1 MPKLLLVDDD
11 PHVSRTLLDILALH
25 GYPAVRAES
34 GERALE
40 RLEREPFDLV
50 ILDVRMPGMNG
61 FQTCMRIRERYG
73 PSLPVLI
80 LTALGDTASLKEGY
94 EAGADDFL
102 TKPVDMPAL
111 VLKVRA
117 FLRIKSLHDQMLA
130 AREEAQARARDLAQ
144 LHEIGRDWSLIAE
157 PEEFNRMVTQ
167 RLATLIGAPVC
178 LIAVYDPA
186 SRTMS
191 VALPAHGM
199 PDEVA
204 RGVRYQVKPEY
215 RNMWSFRTG
224 RPYLSNHARSDPR
237 LLQDIVRI
245 ADMESVVLVP
255 MLSEGAVLGL
265 LVAANKPGG
274 FTDADVQLLSM
285 FAGPAASFI
294 RSRQIFSRQRRHAA
308 RLERLAGL
316 VAEMS
321 SAHSRS
327 MLLQMATSRARR
339 DLGYDRVAFFSAAG
353 DGGLKVER
361 ESGAVPGRAY
371 DRDLVGW
378 ASRGARPLQSATAD
392 WAELAV
398 PVRAGERE
406 LGVLDVLRSP
416 GVAFDEEE
424 VNLLSTLAGQLAV
437 TLQKNES
444 AGETA
449 RLAAQMA
456 TLYDLGLETS
466 ALRDLRA
473 LFEKA
478 TEEAGRLIKC
488 DHASVLRLDPDKEE
502 LLMFAAWAL
511 DPQREPYHATP
522 FHVGQGVA
530 GSVAQ
535 TRMAVLVNDP
545 AEHPSF
551 VERGNKVARL
561 LCVPLSYYD
570 QEQKHPELFGVLNA
584 TRGPGAPAFTHDD
597 LEYLTRFASQLSI
610 AVANSM
616 AFDAERRRSEQLELV
631 NTLLREIAGS
641 LSRERILDT
650 AVRRIQEAFH
660 FPVVCIGI
668 PDPGGQ
674 SSRIV
679 AVASNDLGAKS
690 RFPQPLS
697 GGVTGR
703 AIQEKRTVLVPDVGR
718 DPDYVPLFPSIR
730 SMVAIPILA
739 GEDVVAVLAVASD
752 QRRAFDRGQVIT
764 LETLADGV
772 GIIMRNAQLYQ
783 ALERTNARLVELDRM
798 KSELVNIV
806 AHDFRAPLA
815 GVLGH
820 AELLEW
826 KPDDPRER
834 RVEQARAIIQSAT
847 HMANL
852 VDKTLKTT
860 RLETGHFPFEFSLV
874 DLAATLRAVV
884 ARFPRAGSHPLRL
897 QVPDEPVPVWADR
910 DRMAEVLD
918 NLVSNAIKYSPE
930 GGEVDVALE
939 RLDETATVSVGD
951 RGIGIE
957 AADMDRLFRPFS
969 RVRNRRTA
977 SIEGSGLG
985 LYICD
990 RIVRAHAG
998 RMAVES
1004 RPGAGSTFSF
1014 HVPLY
1019 GAAAQMRAPLI
1030 LVAAGDEWTRRE
1042 VRRVAEEQGFG
1053 THEVSDGV
1061 DAVEAVLRLMP
1072 AAVVIDR
1079 VLPRLGAAEVAERLK
1094 ENPATEAI
1102 PLFALA
1108 GAEDLG
1114 ERAALFRAFVP
1125 KPLDPKALSAVLA
1138 DLSRERRVVVT
1149 DAAASG

>member
-34 GERALE
+34 GEMALE

-50 ILDVRMPGMNG
+50 ILDVRMAGMNG

-167 RLATLIGAPVC
+167 RLATLIGAPIC

-186 SRTMS
+186 TRNMS
-191 VALPAHGM
+191 VALPAHGLR
-199 PDEVA
+199 DEVA
-204 RGVRYQVKPEY
+204 RGIRYQVRPEY
-215 RNMWSFRTG
+215 RNMWNFRTG
-224 RPYLSNHARSDPR
+224 RPYRSNHARSDPR
-237 LLQDIVRI
+237 LLQDIVRL
-245 ADMESVVLVP
+245 ADMDSVVLVP
-255 MLSEGAVLGL
+255 MLSEGSVLGL
-265 LVAANKPGG
+265 LVAGNKPGG
-274 FTDADVQLLSM
+274 FQDADVQLLSM
-285 FAGPAASFI
+285 FAGPAASFV
-294 RSRQIFSRQRRHAA
+294 RSRQIFSRQRHHAA
-308 RLERLAGL
+308 RLERVAAL
-316 VAEMS
+316 VSEMS
-321 SAHSRS
+321 AAQSRS
-327 MLLQMATSRARR
+327 ALLQTATSRTRS
-339 DLGYDRVAFFSAAG
+339 DLGYERVAFFSAG
-353 DGGLKVER
+353 DDGGLRVER
-361 ESGAVPGRAY
+361 ESGAVPGRGY
-371 DRDLVGW
+371 DGDLVRW
-378 ASRGARPLQSATAD
+378 SARGARPLQSATAE
-392 WAELAV
+392 WAELAI
-398 PVRAGERE
+398 PVRAGDRS

-416 GVAFDEEE
+416 GVAYDEEE

-437 TLQKNES
+437 TLQKTES
-444 AGETA
+444 AAQTA

-488 DHASVLRLDPDKEE
+488 DHASVLRLDPEKDE
-502 LLMFAAWAL
+502 LRMFAAWAL
-511 DPQREPYHATP
+511 DPHREPYAATP
-522 FHVGQGVA
+522 FKVGQGVA
-530 GSVAQ
+530 GTVAE
-535 TRMAVLVNDP
+535 TSMAALVNDP
-545 AEHPSF
+545 GDHPSF
-551 VERGNKVARL
+551 VERGNRVARL

-570 QEQKHPELFGVLNA
+570 QEQQKPVLFGVLNA
-584 TRGPGAPAFTHDD
+584 TRGPGAPSFTHDD

-616 AFDAERRRSEQLELV
+616 AFAAERRRSEQLALV

-650 AVRRIQEAFH
+650 AVRRIQEAFN
-660 FPVVCIGI
+660 FPVVCIGV
-668 PDPGGQ
+668 PDAGRT
-674 SSRIV
+674 SSHIV
-679 AVASNDLGAKS
+679 AVATSEPRTKRKL
-690 RFPQPLS
+690 PPLR
-697 GGVTGR
+697 GGLTGR
-703 AIQEKRTVLVPDVGR
+703 AIREKRTVLVPDVAE
-718 DPDYVPLFPSIR
+718 DADYVALFPNIR
-730 SMVAIPILA
+730 SMLSIPILS
-739 GEDVVAVLAVASD
+739 GEDVVAVLSVGSE

-772 GIIMRNAQLYQ
+772 GIILRNAELYQ
-783 ALERTNARLVELDRM
+783 AVERTNARLVELDRM

-860 RLETGHFPFEFSLV
+860 RLETGHFPFEFGLV
-874 DLAATLRAVV
+874 DLAATVRAVV
-884 ARFPRAGSHPLRL
+884 ARFPRSGSHQLVAR
-897 QVPDEPVPVWADR
+897 VPDEPVPVWADR

-918 NLVSNAIKYSPE
+918 NLISNAIKYSPE
-930 GGEVDVALE
+930 GGRVEVGLE
-939 RLDETATVSVGD
+939 RADDSATVSVSD
-951 RGIGIE
+951 QGIGIE
-957 AADMDRLFRPFS
+957 PGDLERLFKPFS
-969 RVRNRRTA
+969 RVRTRRTA

-998 RMAVES
+998 GIRVDS
-1004 RPGAGSTFSF
+1004 RPGSSSTFSF
-1014 HVPLY
+1014 QLPLY
-1019 GAAAQMRAPLI
+1019 GAAAQTRAPMV

-1061 DAVEAVLRLMP
+1061 DAVEAALRLMP
-1072 AAVVIDR
+1072 AAVVVDR
-1079 VLPRLGAAEVAERLK
+1079 VLPRLGAVEIAERLK
-1094 ENPATEAI
+1094 ENPATEGV

-1108 GAEDLG
+1108 LGEDLG
-1114 ERAALFRAFVP
+1114 DRAVLFRGFVP

-1138 DLSRERRVVVT
+1138 GVSRERR
-1149 DAAASG
+1149 AS

>member
-11 PHVSRTLLDILALH
+11 PHVSRTLLDILSLH

-34 GERALE
+34 GEMALE

-61 FQTCMRIRERYG
+61 FQTCARIRERYG

-117 FLRIKSLHDQMLA
+117 FLRIKSLHDQMLS
-130 AREEAQARARDLAQ
+130 AREEAQSRAKDLAQ

-167 RLATLIGAPVC
+167 RLATLIGAPIC
-178 LIAVYDPA
+178 LIAVYDPDT
-186 SRTMS
+186 RMMS
-191 VALPAHGM
+191 VALPAHGLS
-199 PDEVA
+199 DEVA
-204 RGVRYQVKPEY
+204 QGARYQVRPEY
-215 RNMWSFRTG
+215 RGMWNFRTG
-224 RPYLSNHARSDPR
+224 RPYVSNHARSDPR
-237 LLQDIVRI
+237 LLQDIVRM
-245 ADMESVVLVP
+245 ADMDSVVLVP
-255 MLSEGAVLGL
+255 MLSEGTVLGL

-321 SAHSRS
+321 AAQSRT
-327 MLLQMATSRARR
+327 MLLQTATSRARR
-339 DLGYDRVAFFSAAG
+339 DLGYERVAFFAAAD

-361 ESGAVPGRAY
+361 ESGAAPGRGY
-371 DRDLVGW
+371 DRDLVAW
-378 ASRGARPLQSATAD
+378 AARGARPLQSATAD

-398 PVRAGERE
+398 PVRAGDRS

-416 GVAFDEEE
+416 GFNFDEEE

-437 TLQKNES
+437 TLQKTES
-444 AGETA
+444 AAHTA

-488 DHASVLRLDPDKEE
+488 DHASVLRLDPDQDE
-502 LLMFAAWAL
+502 LRMFAAWAL
-511 DPQREPYHATP
+511 DPHREPYAATP
-522 FHVGQGVA
+522 FKVGQGVA
-530 GSVAQ
+530 GTVAQ
-535 TRMAVLVNDP
+535 TCMAVLVNDP

-570 QEQKHPELFGVLNA
+570 QEHQHPVLFGVLNA
-584 TRGPGAPAFTHDD
+584 TRGPGAPAFAHDD

-616 AFDAERRRSEQLELV
+616 AFDAERRRSEQLALV
-631 NTLLREIAGS
+631 NSLLREIAGS

-650 AVRRIQEAFH
+650 TVRRIQETFKLPMAC
-660 FPVVCIGI
+660 VGI
-668 PDPGGQ
+668 PEAGRNG
-674 SSRIV
+674 SHIV
-679 AVASNDLGAKS
+679 AFASPEPRAKTK
-690 RFPQPLS
+690 FPQPLR
-697 GGVTGR
+697 GGVSGR
-703 AIQEKRTVLVPDVGR
+703 AIREKRTVLVQDVSE
-718 DPDYVPLFPSIR
+718 DPEYVTLFPAVR
-730 SMVAIPILA
+730 SMLSIPIMA
-739 GEDVVAVLAVASD
+739 GEDVVAVLSVGSD

-772 GIIMRNAQLYQ
+772 GIILRNAELFQ
-783 ALERTNARLVELDRM
+783 AVERTNARLVELDRM

-826 KPDDPRER
+826 KPDEPRER
-834 RVEQARAIIQSAT
+834 RIEQARAIIQSAT

-860 RLETGHFPFEFSLV
+860 RLETGHFPFEFGLV

-884 ARFPRAGSHPLRL
+884 ARFPRSGHHTLRMQL
-897 QVPDEPVPVWADR
+897 ADEPIPVWADR

-918 NLVSNAIKYSPE
+918 NLISNAIKYSPE
-930 GGEVDVALE
+930 GGDVEV
-939 RLDETATVSVGD
+939 RLDRGDDAATVSVTD
-951 RGIGIE
+951 RGIGI
-957 AADMDRLFRPFS
+957 AAEDLDRLFRPFS

-977 SIEGSGLG
+977 SIEGTGLG

-998 RMAVES
+998 RMSVDS
-1004 RPGAGSTFSF
+1004 RAGSGSTFSF
-1014 HVPLY
+1014 QMPLY
-1019 GAAAQMRAPLI
+1019 GAAAQMRAPLV

-1061 DAVEAVLRLMP
+1061 DAVEAALRLMP
-1072 AAVVIDR
+1072 AAIVLDR

-1094 ENPATEAI
+1094 ENPATEAT

-1108 GAEDLG
+1108 LREDLG
-1114 ERAALFRAFVP
+1114 DRQGLFRGFVP
-1125 KPLDPKALSAVLA
+1125 RPLDPKALSAVLA
-1138 DLSRERRVVVT
+1138 EIPRERR
-1149 DAAASG
+1149 AS

>member
-25 GYPAVRAES
+25 GYPAVRVES
-34 GERALE
+34 GEAALE

-50 ILDVRMPGMNG
+50 ILDVRMSGMNG
-61 FQTCMRIRERYG
+61 FQTCVRIRDRYG

-117 FLRIKSLHDQMLA
+117 FLRIKSLHDQMLS
-130 AREEAQARARDLAQ
+130 AREEAQARAKDLAQ

-167 RLATLIGAPVC
+167 RLAALIGAPVC
-178 LIAVYDPA
+178 LIALYDPA
-186 SRTMS
+186 TRTLS
-191 VALPAHGM
+191 VSQPAHGLSA
-199 PDEVA
+199 EVA
-204 RGVRYQVKPEY
+204 RAIGYHVKPEY
-215 RNMWSFRTG
+215 RNLWNFRTG
-224 RPYLSNHARSDPR
+224 RPYVSNHARSDPR
-237 LLQDIVRI
+237 LLQDIVRLG
-245 ADMESVVLVP
+245 DMESVVLVP
-255 MLSEGAVLGL
+255 MLSEGTVLGL

-285 FAGPAASFI
+285 FAGPAASFV

-308 RLERLAGL
+308 RIERVAAL

-321 SAHSRS
+321 AAQSRS
-327 MLLQMATSRARR
+327 VILQTATARARR
-339 DLGYDRVAFFSAAG
+339 DLGYDRVVFFSAG
-353 DGGLKVER
+353 DDGALKVER
-361 ESGAVPGRAY
+361 ESGSVAGRGY
-371 DRDLVGW
+371 DRDLIGW
-378 ASRGARPLQSATAD
+378 AARGARPLQSATSQ

-398 PVRAGERE
+398 PVRAGERA
-406 LGVLDVLRSP
+406 LGVLSVLRSP

-437 TLQKNES
+437 TLQKTDS
-444 AGETA
+444 AAQTT

-466 ALRDLRA
+466 ALRDLRP

-488 DHASVLRLDPDKEE
+488 DHTSVLRLDPHNDE
-502 LLMFAAWAL
+502 LRMFAAWTL
-511 DPQREPYHATP
+511 DPHREPYTATP
-522 FHVGQGVA
+522 FHMGQGVA
-530 GSVAQ
+530 GTVAQ
-535 TRMAVLVNDP
+535 TCMAVLVNDP
-545 AEHPSF
+545 ADHPSF

-570 QEQKHPELFGVLNA
+570 QEQQRPVLFGVLNA
-584 TRGPGAPAFTHDD
+584 TRGPGAPPFAHDD

-616 AFDAERRRSEQLELV
+616 AFDAERRRSEQLALV

-641 LSRERILDT
+641 LSRDRILDT
-650 AVRRIQEAFH
+650 TVRRIQEAFN
-660 FPVVCIGI
+660 FPVVCVGI
-668 PDPGGQ
+668 PDAGRN
-674 SSRIV
+674 SSHIV
-679 AVASNDLGAKS
+679 AVASTEPRVKS
-690 RFPQPLS
+690 KFPTPLH

-703 AIQEKRTVLVPDVGR
+703 AIREKRTVLVPDVTE
-718 DPDYVPLFPSIR
+718 DPEYITLFPSVR
-730 SMVAIPILA
+730 SMVAIPILS
-739 GEDVVAVLAVASD
+739 GEDVLAVLSVGSE

-764 LETLADGV
+764 METLADGV
-772 GIIMRNAQLYQ
+772 GIILRNAELYQ
-783 ALERTNARLVELDRM
+783 AVERTNARLVELDRM

-826 KPDDPRER
+826 KPDDPRDR

-860 RLETGHFPFEFSLV
+860 RLETGHFPFEFGLV
-874 DLAATLRAVV
+874 DLAGTLRAVV
-884 ARFPRAGSHPLRL
+884 ARFPRSGSHTLRL
-897 QVPDEPVPVWADR
+897 HLAEEPVPVWADR

-930 GGEVDVALE
+930 GGEVDVTLE
-939 RLDETATVSVGD
+939 RGDDTATVRVTD
-951 RGIGIE
+951 YGIGI
-957 AADMDRLFRPFS
+957 DPGDLDRLFRPFS
-969 RVRNRRTA
+969 RVRSRRTA
-977 SIEGSGLG
+977 TIEGSGLG

-1004 RPGAGSTFSF
+1004 RPGTGSTFSF
-1014 HVPLY
+1014 QVPLY
-1019 GAAAQMRAPLI
+1019 GAAAQTRAPLV

-1061 DAVEAVLRLMP
+1061 DAVEAALRLMP
-1072 AAVVIDR
+1072 AAVVLDR

-1094 ENPATEAI
+1094 ENPLTEAL

-1108 GAEDLG
+1108 VREDLG
-1114 ERAALFRAFVP
+1114 ERSALFRAFVP
-1125 KPLDPKALSAVLA
+1125 KPLDLKALSAVLA
-1138 DLSRERRVVVT
+1138 VISRERR
-1149 DAAASG
+1149 AS